1 MDKKLSELAQE
12 KNEEAKEYFDFIKDS
27 VKNRSYFNDALD
39 WYLFRYI
46 SPICDRTLLI
56 FGSIVA
62 SVSLYFLVIMV
73 QSAFPLVVSDP
84 IFIEAGNQAEEF
96 PNLIALKPKKGQPGF
111 DPEIKTVDEAYAKY
125 LISYYIKDRE
135 GFDFRSASIEEVNR
149 KINHIR
155 NLSSASE
162 FRNFQNFI
170 DKDNPKSPIRNFG
183 INISKTIEI
192 DSIKFARPNPKDL
205 ASMAKVYLSNII
217 PSEAEVRFTA
227 IIRDG
232 SLGDEIKTSK
242 ERYLVKIN
250 FTFDGISKDRSNGVI
265 NFAVT
270 NYSLYKVK

>member
-1 MDKKLSELAQE
+1 
-12 KNEEAKEYFDFIKDS
+12 
-27 VKNRSYFNDALD
+27 
-39 WYLFRYI
+39 
-46 SPICDRTLLI
+46 
-56 FGSIVA
+56 
-62 SVSLYFLVIMV
+62 
-73 QSAFPLVVSDP
+73 VSDP